1 MTLTEPET
9 YIELGAPLT
18 DTHDSVWQRLG
29 QCGTWWSGKER
40 VAAMA
45 EVRQAFCCALCI
57 ERLEALSPMMI
68 TGEHDSVS
76 DLPREA
82 VDLIHRLATD
92 PGRLSKEW
100 ALLVIE
106 SIGEEPYVELATLV
120 CVQYVIDSFARS
132 LGLPLRELPEPQPG
146 EPDRVRPEGVGDV
159 GAWVSQTVEKSLANV
174 SRAASV
180 VPSTEDL
187 WRELVQAH
195 YSRGPQFADLVWDRA
210 LSRPQVELLASTVS
224 ALNECFY

>member
-18 DTHDSVWQRLG
+18 DAHDSVWQRLG
-29 QCGTWWSGKER
+29 QCGTWWTGEQR

-45 EVRQAFCCALCI
+45 EVRQALRCALCN
-57 ERLEALSPMMI
+57 ERLEALSPMMVA
-68 TGEHDSVS
+68 GEHDSVS
-76 DLPREA
+76 ELAPEA
-82 VDLIHRLATD
+82 VDLIHRLTTD

-106 SIGEEPYVELATLV
+106 SIGEEAYVELSTLV
-120 CVQYVIDSFARS
+120 CVQYVVDSFARS
-132 LGLPLRELPEPQPG
+132 LGLPLRELPEPQFG
-146 EPDRVRPEGVGDV
+146 EPDKVRPEGVGDV
-159 GAWVSQTVEKSLANV
+159 GAWVSQTIEKSLANV
-174 SRAASV
+174 SRAGSL
-180 VPSTEDL
+180 VPETEAL
-187 WRELVQAH
+187 WREIVQAH
-195 YSRGPQFADLVWDRA
+195 YSRGPQFAELVWDRA

>member
-68 TGEHDSVS
+68 RGEHDSVS

-159 GAWVSQTVEKSLANV
+159 ERGTLATGRPRYEGNSGSSLFTPADSHALPSPAP
-174 SRAASV
+174 SRSGLRPSMSV
-180 VPSTEDL
+180 RPRKRNKIT
-187 WRELVQAH
+187 
-195 YSRGPQFADLVWDRA
+195 RA
-210 LSRPQVELLASTVS
+210 KPVK
-224 ALNECFY
+224 NG

>member
-1 MTLTEPET
+1 
-9 YIELGAPLT
+9 
-18 DTHDSVWQRLG
+18 
-29 QCGTWWSGKER
+29 
-40 VAAMA
+40 
-45 EVRQAFCCALCI
+45 
-57 ERLEALSPMMI
+57 MI

-146 EPDRVRPEGVGDV
+146 EPDRCGPKGWEM
-159 GAWVSQTVEKSLANV
+159 LA
-174 SRAASV
+174 
-180 VPSTEDL
+180 L
-187 WRELVQAH
+187 
-195 YSRGPQFADLVWDRA
+195 G
-210 LSRPQVELLASTVS
+210 S
-224 ALNECFY
+224 ARQSKNR